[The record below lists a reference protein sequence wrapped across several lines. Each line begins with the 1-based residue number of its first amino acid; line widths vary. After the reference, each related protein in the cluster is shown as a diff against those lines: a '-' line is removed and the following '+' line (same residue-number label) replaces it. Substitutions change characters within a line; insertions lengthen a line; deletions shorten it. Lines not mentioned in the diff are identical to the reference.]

1 VVHSAAAGEAEVSQ
15 LTQEGTTKMT
25 GTQVREATPARTT
38 VAPASAVAASAATA
52 RSRGRRGHELGRR
65 LWSLLHAQALLNGT
79 AAGPGDLGFAEDD
92 RRRLAARRER

>member
-38 VAPASAVAASAATA
+38 VAPASAVAAPATA

-79 AAGPGDLGFAEDD
+79 AAGPGDVGFAEDD